1 MKFKIKDNI
10 KLQLLEELGFN
21 YDGDLYSINYEDTY
35 IFIDK
40 ETRLL
45 DIGYLG
51 DINNIKVINQE
62 FTIKLSDPIILYTLI
77 KLDLIEII

>member
-1 MKFKIKDNI
+1 MKFKIKDTV
-10 KLQLLEELGFN
+10 KLNLLEELGFDFDSN
-21 YDGDLYSINYEDTY
+21 LYSINYEDTY

-40 ETRLL
+40 ETRIL

-51 DINNIKVINQE
+51 DITNIQILNNE
-62 FTIKLSDPIILYTLI
+62 FTIKLDDPIILYTLI